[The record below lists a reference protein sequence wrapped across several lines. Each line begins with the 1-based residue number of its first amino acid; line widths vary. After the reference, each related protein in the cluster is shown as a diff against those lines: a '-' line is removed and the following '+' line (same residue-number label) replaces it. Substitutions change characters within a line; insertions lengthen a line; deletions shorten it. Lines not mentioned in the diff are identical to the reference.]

1 MFISRTALNLIVASK
16 DEAFRSAVDAT
27 AQARE
32 LVLAAKQAEIDFL
45 KSHIAKLER
54 AVQYEKTRADTLVDR
69 LLVRDAKVAAV
80 APAAVAAAVEKDVK
94 TAARRD
100 EVQRVFDEVA
110 SVGADPVPP
119 AEPRAFDF
127 AGGGRGVAA

>member
-1 MFISRTALNLIVASK
+1 MLISRTALDLIVAAK
-16 DEAFRSAVDAT
+16 DAAFRASVEAT
-27 AQARE
+27 AQARDV
-32 LVLAAKQAEIDFL
+32 LLAAKQAEIDFL
-45 KSHIAKLER
+45 KSHITKLER
-54 AVQYEKTRADTLVDR
+54 AIQYEKTRADALVDR

-80 APAAVAAAVEKDVK
+80 APVAVAAAVEKDTK
-94 TAARRD
+94 TAQRRD

-110 SVGADPVPP
+110 SVGADPTPP